1 MRMGRMLA
9 LAIAMAAVLGGTA
22 GAQGVTEEYD
32 PWEKFNRKMFTFND
46 GLDRYVLEPT
56 AKGIDW
62 AVPRPVLE
70 SLDNFFSNLRFPI
83 DFANNLLQGKPVRA
97 LEDFVRF
104 GVNTTF
110 GICGF
115 FDPSS
120 AVDLLRSNEDMG
132 QTFAVWHIP
141 PGPYLVVPVL
151 GPMTVRDG
159 VGLAGDTALTIP
171 TYYVESFYLIG
182 AQAMNLANQ
191 RTLYQEEIAAA
202 KDASLD
208 YYLFVRNAYY
218 QRRDALIRDAITN
231 ARAGRFD
238 YFEKVDEEN
247 LYFIE
252 DDAPKGN

>member
-1 MRMGRMLA
+1 MRLFGLTTMA
-9 LAIAMAAVLGGTA
+9 LATLLGA
-22 GAQGVTEEYD
+22 SPAEPATEEYD
-32 PWEKFNRKMFTFND
+32 PWERVNRKMFTFNE
-46 GLDRYVLEPT
+46 GLDEYVLEPV

-70 SLDNFFSNLRFPI
+70 SVDNFFSNLRFPI
-83 DFANNLLQGKPVRA
+83 DFANDLLQGKPVRA

-110 GICGF
+110 GLCGF

-159 VGLAGDTALTIP
+159 IGLAGDTALTIP
-171 TYYVESFYLIG
+171 TYFVESFYLVG
-182 AQAMNLANQ
+182 AQMMNLANQ
-191 RTLYQEEIAAA
+191 RTLYQEEIAGA
-202 KDASLD
+202 KEASLD

-218 QRRDALIRDAITN
+218 QRRDALIRDAIRN

-238 YFEKVDEEN
+238 YFEKADEED
-247 LYFIE
+247 LYFLE
-252 DDAPKGN
+252 HEKTPEGQ

>member
-1 MRMGRMLA
+1 MERMRMLGLVMA
-9 LAIAMAAVLGGTA
+9 LGCWLGATPA
-22 GAQGVTEEYD
+22 GAATEEWD
-32 PWEKFNRKMFTFND
+32 PWERFNRKTFTFNE
-46 GLDRYVLEPT
+46 GLDRWVLEPT

-70 SLDNFFSNLRFPI
+70 SLDNFFANLRFPI
-83 DFANNLLQGKPVRA
+83 DFVNNLLQGKPVRA

-110 GICGF
+110 GLAGF
-115 FDPSS
+115 FDPST

-132 QTFAVWHIP
+132 QTFAVWGIG

-159 VGLAGDTALTIP
+159 VGLAGDTAIGIP
-171 TYYVESFYLIG
+171 TYFVESFYLVG
-182 AQAMNLANQ
+182 AQVVNLANQ
-191 RTLYQEEIAAA
+191 RTLYQDEIAAA
-202 KDASLD
+202 RDASLD
-208 YYLFVRNAYY
+208 YYLFVRNAYF
-218 QRRDALIRDAITN
+218 QRRDALIRDAIRN

-247 LYFIE
+247 LYFLE
-252 DDAPKGN
+252 DEGPKGN